1 MHQKE
6 NNQTNFLKKKNL
18 MSYCVTIVCWKQ
30 KFRFVDLS
38 CLEMLPYYLSV
49 RIFTSVDIIIN
60 VCKYDN
66 ALCTDKSANAGFMY
80 VQTGKSKEQINIK
93 GHWNEQTNE

>member
-1 MHQKE
+1 
-6 NNQTNFLKKKNL
+6 
-18 MSYCVTIVCWKQ
+18 
-30 KFRFVDLS
+30 
-38 CLEMLPYYLSV
+38 MLPYYLSV

-66 ALCTDKSANAGFMY
+66 ALCTDKSANACFMY

-93 GHWNEQTNE
+93 GH